1 MNAPRSIPDRAF
13 DTRSTTKALFG
24 AWSVISVLQIFL
36 AEFVVSL
43 AWAGRSA
50 YSPIFNVISDLGA
63 AHCGI
68 YNGRSVCSPLNW
80 VMNGS
85 FVLQGLGMLLG
96 GLLLS
101 STLLGVAAHFHGAE
115 PPQLRAAH
123 WVRGF
128 LVVCGIGVMAVGIF
142 PEDTIG
148 PLHYLGAALFF
159 VCGSIAQ
166 FLLWWIWYRRSWSSW
181 ILLLSGI
188 VAVVATILFTVFS
201 LWLDVPG
208 FPGGL
213 VERLIVYPVVIGFA
227 VVGMTVARGVR
238 AERKAQAA
246 QASG

>member
-1 MNAPRSIPDRAF
+1 MR
-13 DTRSTTKALFG
+13 TRSAFSDSPFGTRALFG

-36 AEFVVSL
+36 AEFVVSM
-43 AWAGRSA
+43 AWAGTSA
-50 YSPIFNVISDLGA
+50 YNPIFNVISDLGA
-63 AHCGI
+63 VSCGD
-68 YNGRSVCSPLNW
+68 YNGRFVCSPLNW

-85 FVLQGLGMLLG
+85 FILQGLGMLLG

-101 STLLGVAAHFHGAE
+101 STLLGVAAHLRGSE
-115 PPQLRAAH
+115 PPQMRAAH
-123 WVRGF
+123 WARAL
-128 LVVCGIGVMAVGIF
+128 LVASGIGVMAVGLA

-148 PLHYLGAALFF
+148 AVHYSGAAVFF
-159 VCGSIAQ
+159 ICGSIAQ

-188 VAVVATILFTVFS
+188 VSVISTILFSVFS
-201 LWLDVPG
+201 LWLKTPG

-238 AERKAQAA
+238 AERMAQAA
-246 QASG
+246 QASA

>member
-1 MNAPRSIPDRAF
+1 MSAQTGTSDRPFGNRAS
-13 DTRSTTKALFG
+13 TRALFG

-43 AWAGRSA
+43 AWAGKSA

-63 AHCGI
+63 VNCGV
-68 YNGRSVCSPLNW
+68 YSGRFVCSPLNW

-101 STLLGVAAHFHGAE
+101 SSLLGVAAHFHDSE
-115 PPQLRAAH
+115 PPQVRAAH
-123 WVRGF
+123 WVRGL
-128 LVVCGIGVMAVGIF
+128 LVASGLGVMAVGF
-142 PEDTIG
+142 APEDTIG
-148 PLHYLGAALFF
+148 VVHYLGAGLFF

-181 ILLLSGI
+181 ILLLCGI
-188 VAVVATILFTVFS
+188 SAVVSTVLFSVFT
-201 LWLDVPG
+201 LWLKVPG

-227 VVGMTVARGVR
+227 IVGMTVARGVR
-238 AERKAQAA
+238 AERKAQAV
-246 QASG
+246 QAPA